1 MANKYRIK
9 SKNELYSFINE
20 DKKACFGSDK
30 ISFEKKMR
38 NPFKSNLFEFFKLL
52 RKYEYLC
59 YKRDSGENTIFSKL
73 ISFRI
78 KLLDMK
84 KNRLSLKLGI
94 EINPFHCGK
103 HIRICHPNVVI
114 NGYVG
119 NNCIFHGN
127 NVIGNKKTGEKN
139 AVPKIGNNVDIGTG
153 AIIIGDVVIA
163 DNCVIGAGSVVTK
176 SFTKPDTVIAGVP
189 AKEISGENNG

>member
-1 MANKYRIK
+1 MNVVHSIK
-9 SKNELYSFINE
+9 TKKDLDCFIKA

-30 ISFEKKMR
+30 VSTEKKLR
-38 NPFKSNLFEFFKLL
+38 NPFKTNLFNFLKLL

-59 YKRDSGENTIFSKL
+59 FKRDSSKSAIDSKL
-73 ISFRI
+73 TSFQI
-78 KLLDMK
+78 KLIDIK
-84 KNRLSLKLGI
+84 KNNLSLKLGV

-103 HIRICHPNVVI
+103 GVRICHPNVVI

-119 NNCIFHGN
+119 DGCIFHGN
-127 NVIGNKKTGEKN
+127 NVIGNKKTGDKN
-139 AVPKIGNNVDIGTG
+139 SVPKIGNNVDIGTG

-176 SFTKPDTVIAGVP
+176 SFTKPGTVIAGVP